1 MAFLKVTKAMNA
13 LVEETSFAVVDK
25 LMAFLDT
32 RIEMDEDMKGLFS
45 EFKEQLTGELK
56 ETAKAVTKS
65 GKAAKAPGEKR
76 APSAYNLFIRDKM
89 AELKEEDPTMSAQ
102 ERMKA
107 ATVLWREHKEA
118 LEPSDEE
125 PKAPKASKKATKA
138 TKAPKKAKAAEEEP
152 AEEEPAEEE
161 EPPKPKA
168 TKGGKKAAKEAPKK
182 GKGGKKA
189 AKAAEEEPA
198 EEEPVEEE
206 PEE

>member
-32 RIEMDEDMKGLFS
+32 RIEMDEDMKALFG

-76 APSAYNLFIRDKM
+76 APSAYNLFIREKM
-89 AELKEEDPTMSAQ
+89 AELKEEDPTMTAQ

-125 PKAPKASKKATKA
+125 APKAPKASKKA

-152 AEEEPAEEE
+152 VEEEPVEEE

-168 TKGGKKAAKEAPKK
+168 TKGGKKAAKASPKK

-189 AKAAEEEPA
+189 AKEEPA
-198 EEEPVEEE
+198 EEEPEE
-206 PEE
+206 